1 MTHYPR
7 DDFKRDDFKPD
18 GPYSFGRNGEPTHE
32 PAATDT
38 TRAPYVLLA
47 VLALIGLVGG
57 ALYFSGLDNP
67 PVRDD
72 IATVPETTLDRP
84 APAPGPAQTPP
95 LARPDSGVTP
105 PNQVTPATPEATPA
119 RPE

>member
-72 IATVPETTLDRP
+72 VATAPETTPDRP
-84 APAPGPAQTPP
+84 APAPGPTQTPP

-105 PNQVTPATPEATPA
+105 PNQVTPVPPEATPA